1 MIIAHNMA
9 AMNANR
15 IHKNNTN
22 KMAKSTT
29 KLSSGYRINV
39 AADDAAGLAISEK
52 MRSQIRGLS
61 KAAKNAQDG
70 ISFVQVAD
78 GALNESHAILHR
90 CRELAVQAAND
101 TYVESDREAIQEE
114 IFELMGELDNIAKNT
129 EFNTLKVFTSDGNA
143 TVKPVEEVS
152 ITVEWSFVDA
162 DGNPVAVEESQGVGM
177 DTNYAHT
184 PFAQFIEKAA
194 TDAVA
199 SLATTYPNLFTTSSD
214 EIKIGLN
221 LANMDGAGGTLASA
235 ALSISASS
243 TSATMAYTLNVDKA
257 DYDAAD
263 FATMTDEEKADL
275 AATIAHEMTHLVMY
289 DTVTDGMLSSRV
301 GSYPKWFVE
310 GMAQTSSGD
319 GGWVSISAAST
330 DAQIENYMSQ
340 LSSMP
345 YGAGYLATMYLGY
358 TAGSDS
364 IADTKSRIID
374 GLNDVFAA
382 LTSGKTLD
390 EAIQEHTS
398 YAGLSDFEAGFSGA
412 DADSLGFVKD
422 LLAERGAGAGSLLAA
437 GGLSETEA
445 AAFDESTLTSVH
457 GNYAIMSDN
466 TKYMNAFGTGYT
478 FPEKQGGI
486 AGATGNLMLQIG
498 ASEGQGVAVQRFDAS
513 WEALTNGEAVDV
525 TSHQLASHTIE
536 VMDTALDKV
545 SSIRAYYGA
554 MQNRLE
560 KSISNL
566 ETTAENLQASES
578 RIRDLDMADE
588 MVEYSKGNILLQA
601 AQSMMAQANQLP
613 QGVLSLIQQ

>member
-1 MIIAHNMA
+1 MA
-9 AMNANR
+9 
-15 IHKNNTN
+15 
-22 KMAKSTT
+22 
-29 KLSSGYRINV
+29 
-39 AADDAAGLAISEK
+39 
-52 MRSQIRGLS
+52 S
-61 KAAKNAQDG
+61 K
-70 ISFVQVAD
+70 
-78 GALNESHAILHR
+78 
-90 CRELAVQAAND
+90 
-101 TYVESDREAIQEE
+101 Y
-114 IFELMGELDNIAKNT
+114 
-129 EFNTLKVFTSDGNA
+129 
-143 TVKPVEEVS
+143 P
-152 ITVEWSFVDA
+152 
-162 DGNPVAVEESQGVGM
+162 
-177 DTNYAHT
+177 
-184 PFAQFIEKAA
+184 
-194 TDAVA
+194 
-199 SLATTYPNLFTTSSD
+199 SLFSTSSND
-214 EIKIGLN
+214 IKIGLN

-243 TSATMAYTLNVDKA
+243 TSATMAYTLNIDKA

-263 FATMTDEEKADL
+263 YATMTDEEKADL

-319 GGWVSISAAST
+319 NGWVSNRISSSSS

-358 TAGSDS
+358 AAGSG
-364 IADTKSRIID
+364 ADMESRIVN
-374 GLNDVFAA
+374 GLNNVFTS

-390 EAIQEHTS
+390 EAIQDNTS
-398 YAGLSDFEAGFSGA
+398 YAGLSDFETAFASA
-412 DADSLGFVKD
+412 DTDSLAFVKD
-422 LLAERGAGAGSLLAA
+422 LLNERGTGAGSLLAA
-437 GGLSETEA
+437 GGLGESEA
-445 AAFDESTLTSVH
+445 AAFDESTLTSTH
-457 GNYAIMSDN
+457 GNYTVMSDN

-478 FPEKQGGI
+478 FPEKQSGI
-486 AGATGNLMLQIG
+486 AGGGAGDLMLQIG

-588 MVEYSKGNILLQA
+588 MVEYSKSNILLQA
-601 AQSMMAQANQLP
+601 AQSMIAQANQLP